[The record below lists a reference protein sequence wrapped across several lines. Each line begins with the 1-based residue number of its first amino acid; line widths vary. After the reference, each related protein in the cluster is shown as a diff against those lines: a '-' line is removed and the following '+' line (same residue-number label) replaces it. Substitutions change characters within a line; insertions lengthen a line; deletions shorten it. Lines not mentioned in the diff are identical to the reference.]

1 MPWIGLPESSNIIF
15 TPAIIT
21 LWVLI
26 ILGTTASTF
35 VSQAVAD
42 IEQTITPISQ
52 ERSTI
57 ASLRGIICNIPGSI
71 ANALPGVLLMF
82 GVFKMDTIGKS
93 TVSPLITQQI
103 IFPICSICAIALVF
117 FVVRGTQERVI
128 VTNAVKGEV
137 SFLQGVKALST
148 NKYFWI
154 IVIYQLII
162 TIRANINIVD
172 FIRQYSY
179 PGNPALTGFIEIL
192 GKTVSMTAFVVGMVV
207 GPIVMKKFGK
217 RKVMITANVGFV
229 IFALLQLAT
238 YKIPIIVV
246 FCTFF
251 QNIFV
256 GFDFITG
263 IMTSD
268 ALDYEQYRHG
278 KRVEGFWQNFIAMI
292 TTLAGIFIAIV
303 PLFIDLIILSN
314 CSFKFFIVFFLLY
327 FYPIFPLHFNI
338 ITNNMPKSKRAL
350 D

>member
-1 MPWIGLPESSNIIF
+1 MAQISVPAMPWIGLPESSNIIF

-26 ILGTTASTF
+26 ILGTSASTF

-93 TVSPLITQQI
+93 TISPLITQQI
-103 IFPICSICAIALVF
+103 IFPICSVCAIALVF

-207 GPIVMKKFGK
+207 GSIVMKNL
-217 RKVMITANVGFV
+217 ANEK
-229 IFALLQLAT
+229 L
-238 YKIPIIVV
+238 
-246 FCTFF
+246 
-251 QNIFV
+251 
-256 GFDFITG
+256 
-263 IMTSD
+263 
-268 ALDYEQYRHG
+268 
-278 KRVEGFWQNFIAMI
+278 
-292 TTLAGIFIAIV
+292 
-303 PLFIDLIILSN
+303 
-314 CSFKFFIVFFLLY
+314 
-327 FYPIFPLHFNI
+327 
-338 ITNNMPKSKRAL
+338 
-350 D
+350 